1 MIEES
6 KYFSDMIKKHFNKK
20 LLMIRKDDEDF
31 KNSSKCWI
39 CDNSYVGGDVK
50 EVIVIS
56 LENRGL
62 AHRDCNIK
70 VKLNYKIPIVL
81 LI

>member
-1 MIEES
+1 MIEGS
-6 KYFSDMIKKHFNKK
+6 KYFSDMIKKYFNKK

-31 KNSSKCWI
+31 ENSSKCWI

-50 EVIVIS
+50 KVIVIS
-56 LENRGL
+56 LENRGS

-81 LI
+81 LT